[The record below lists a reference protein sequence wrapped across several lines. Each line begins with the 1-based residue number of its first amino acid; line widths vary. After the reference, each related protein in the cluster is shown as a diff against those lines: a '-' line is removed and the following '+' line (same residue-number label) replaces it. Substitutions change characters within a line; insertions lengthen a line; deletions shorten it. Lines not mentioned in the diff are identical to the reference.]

1 MPADCSSERLSENY
15 ISELFYMKKRFASR
29 ILVFFSFCLFFFS
42 VPAFMTEAKEKAVP
56 DLSEEDCE
64 NCVVTLVAVGDNLLH
79 EPVYTNAKKKNRY
92 NFDHLYKHVKKDIM
106 AADLAVINQET
117 ILVADDYSSYPCFGS
132 PYAAA
137 DAIAKAGFD
146 IVTQATNH
154 TYDRGSSAILGT
166 ISYWRRK
173 HPEITVLG
181 IHRNQKE
188 ADTITVTESNGIRI
202 ALLNYTFW
210 MNGATLPSGKEYLA
224 DLRDYSDRGKIRRDI
239 RRAKKMADF
248 VIVFPHWGTEYVYK
262 PDENQLF
269 WSDLFLEEKVDLVIG
284 THPHVLQP
292 YRMRKGKDGH
302 KMLCYYSLGNFISGQ
317 SKVPRMLG
325 GMARITIVKDRN
337 GTHIS
342 SYGLDPL
349 VTHITN
355 GYRLVTSYKL
365 TDYTDALAKKH
376 RLGLSVSG
384 LKKLYTQITG
394 KAVQSTYGKKK

>member
-1 MPADCSSERLSENY
+1 MSP
-15 ISELFYMKKRFASR
+15 MKKHF
-29 ILVFFSFCLFFFS
+29 IHFLIVFLFFSLIFS
-42 VPAFMTEAKEKAVP
+42 SFPEPAAAAKKKVQ

-64 NCVVTLVAVGDNLLH
+64 SCIVTLVAVGDNLLH
-79 EPVYTNAKKKNRY
+79 EPVYTHAKKKGKY
-92 NFDHLYKHVKKDIM
+92 NFDHLFKHIKKYIT

-117 ILVADDYSSYPCFGS
+117 ILVAEDYSSYPCFGS
-132 PYAAA
+132 PYAVA

-154 TYDRGSSAILGT
+154 SDDRGSSAILGT
-166 ISYWRRK
+166 ISYWRKK
-173 HPEITVLG
+173 HPEITLLG

-188 ADTITVTESNGIRI
+188 ADTISVIDCNGIRI

-210 MNGATLPSGKEYLA
+210 LNGGTLPSGKEYLV

-262 PDENQLF
+262 PDEEQLF

-292 YRMRKGKDGH
+292 FTMRKNRDGH

-317 SKVPRMLG
+317 GKVPRMLG
-325 GMARITIVKDRN
+325 GMARVTIVKDRN

-349 VTHITN
+349 VTHITS
-355 GYRLVTSYKL
+355 GYHLVTSYKL
-365 TDYTDALAKKH
+365 TDYTEALAKKH
-376 RLGLSVSG
+376 RLWLSVSE
-384 LKKLYTQITG
+384 LKQLYKQITG
-394 KAVQSTYGKKK
+394 KAVTSNDGKKK